1 MGRGIAKTLFAAA
14 GILTALSG
22 LAGFGFA
29 DFVMS
34 GGKRQTLAEARKW
47 QEDHYD
53 ISWYDSL
60 QKEEYIV
67 EGFEGYALHTV
78 LCKNPMKS
86 GKYVILT
93 HGYSDNRF
101 GSLKYMKIYLDRGY
115 NCIIYDLRGHGE
127 NEKTWTSYGVR
138 EGRDLVCLIK
148 DTRER
153 YDDVRVLGL
162 HGESLGSAT
171 TVSALGYT
179 QDVDF
184 AVCDCV
190 FTDLR
195 TVLMG
200 GFHNKMIGRAL
211 LRISSLCAKK
221 RYGIGFSEM
230 NPIDALQENKVPLLL
245 IHGEKDTVIPP
256 DNSVRMYEMTEGYR
270 KIHLIPGASH
280 ANSVLT
286 EPALYTKYVNSFL
299 EDIGK

>member
-1 MGRGIAKTLFAAA
+1 MGRGIVKTLFAAA

-67 EGFEGYALHTV
+67 EGFGGYALHTV

-153 YDDVRVLGL
+153 YDDVR
-162 HGESLGSAT
+162 
-171 TVSALGYT
+171 
-179 QDVDF
+179 
-184 AVCDCV
+184 
-190 FTDLR
+190 
-195 TVLMG
+195 
-200 GFHNKMIGRAL
+200 
-211 LRISSLCAKK
+211 
-221 RYGIGFSEM
+221 
-230 NPIDALQENKVPLLL
+230 
-245 IHGEKDTVIPP
+245 
-256 DNSVRMYEMTEGYR
+256 
-270 KIHLIPGASH
+270 
-280 ANSVLT
+280 
-286 EPALYTKYVNSFL
+286 
-299 EDIGK
+299 

>member
-1 MGRGIAKTLFAAA
+1 MSYTVQGDG
-14 GILTALSG
+14 GYILNVQLLKAP
-22 LAGFGFA
+22 
-29 DFVMS
+29 
-34 GGKRQTLAEARKW
+34 Q
-47 QEDHYD
+47 
-53 ISWYDSL
+53 DS
-60 QKEEYIV
+60 
-67 EGFEGYALHTV
+67 
-78 LCKNPMKS
+78 S
-86 GKYVILT
+86 RYVIIT
-93 HGYSDNRF
+93 HGITDNRM
-101 GSLKYMKIYLDRGY
+101 GSLKYARLYRELGF

-171 TVSALGYT
+171 TVSALGHT

-184 AVCDCV
+184 AVCDCG

-195 TVLMG
+195 NVLMG
-200 GFHNKMIGRAL
+200 GFRNKVFGRAL

>member
-1 MGRGIAKTLFAAA
+1 MGRGIGKTLFAAA
-14 GILTALSG
+14 GILTALTG
-22 LAGFGFA
+22 LSGFGFA

-78 LCKNPMKS
+78 LCKNPVQS

-138 EGRDLVCLIK
+138 EGRDLVRLIE
-148 DTRER
+148 DTRKR
-153 YDDVRVLGL
+153 YDTIEVLGL

-171 TVSALGYT
+171 TVSALGHT
-179 QDVDF
+179 QDDDI
-184 AVCDCV
+184 AACDSGCS
-190 FTDLR
+190 DIWN
-195 TVLMG
+195 VLMG
-200 GFHNKMIGRAL
+200 GFRNKVIGRAV

-230 NPIDALQENKVPLLL
+230 NPIDGLQENKVPLLL
-245 IHGEKDTVIPP
+245 IHGEKDTVVLPY
-256 DNSVRMYEMTEGYR
+256 NSVRMYEITELYR
-270 KIHLIPGASH
+270 KIHSIPGASH
-280 ANSVLT
+280 FNSVLT

>member
-1 MGRGIAKTLFAAA
+1 MGRGIAKTLFAAT
-14 GILTALSG
+14 GIFAALTGFS
-22 LAGFGFA
+22 GFGFA

-34 GGKRQTLAEARKW
+34 GGRRQTLAEARRW

-53 ISWYDSL
+53 ISWYDGL
-60 QKEEYIV
+60 QKEEYIA
-67 EGFEGYALHTV
+67 EGFEGYALHAV
-78 LCKNPMKS
+78 LCKNPEKS

-138 EGRDLVCLIK
+138 EGRDLVSLIK

-153 YDDVRVLGL
+153 YDDIEVLGL
-162 HGESLGSAT
+162 HGESLGSAAT
-171 TVSALGYT
+171 ISALGLT

-184 AVCDCV
+184 AVCDCG
-190 FTDLR
+190 FSDIR
-195 TVLMG
+195 NVLLG
-200 GFHNKMIGRAL
+200 IFPNKMIGAAA
-211 LRISSLCAKK
+211 LRISSLCAKI

-230 NPIDALQENKVPLLL
+230 NPIDGLQENKVPLLL
-245 IHGEKDTVIPP
+245 IHGEKDTVILP

-270 KIHLIPGASH
+270 KIHMIPGASH

>member
-1 MGRGIAKTLFAAA
+1 MGRGIGKTLFAAA
-14 GILTALSG
+14 GILTVLTGLS
-22 LAGFGFA
+22 GFGFA

-78 LCKNPMKS
+78 LCKNPVQS

-138 EGRDLVCLIK
+138 EGRDLVRLIE
-148 DTRER
+148 DTRKR
-153 YDDVRVLGL
+153 YDTIEVLGL

-171 TVSALGYT
+171 TVSALGHT

-184 AVCDCV
+184 AVCDSG
-190 FTDLR
+190 FSDIWN
-195 TVLMG
+195 VLMG
-200 GFHNKMIGRAL
+200 GFRNKVIGRAV

-230 NPIDALQENKVPLLL
+230 NPIDGLQENKVPLLL
-245 IHGEKDTVIPP
+245 IHGEKDTVILP

-270 KIHLIPGASH
+270 KIHMIPGASF
-280 ANSVLT
+280 VFT
-286 EPALYTKYVNSFL
+286 VPAAPEIYTKYVNSFL